1 VISLGDGGYLAK
13 VFGGVLIASVV
24 GGPALLISWA
34 VQCVINARG
43 SSFNDS
49 PSAWL
54 RIRPPLLPAISHAVT
69 LLALV
74 LLTQPR
80 HEHMLAA
87 QALLVLRSVVGVVAI
102 MPNFLAARWSAYEE
116 AASHVW
122 LCSVFVILIWT
133 FPPSGD
139 VRARQR
145 VSPLWW
151 CARTMPAAAACSA
164 AAVGVCLHMCTGG
177 TATSFPPAPLAGMVL
192 PTLSS
197 SILEFSLPVVL
208 VVAAFNPH
216 NRLFMYRWCHRAV
229 RTIVHTT
236 GRGGHAATRLHVDSI
251 CAGCS
256 DLLAT
261 CVLKPCGLGVCDGCF
276 AAIVPRR
283 TRRLDKTIAGAR
295 SCPRCTERISHW
307 VRIRHLDLHDDKAV

>member
-1 VISLGDGGYLAK
+1 
-13 VFGGVLIASVV
+13 
-24 GGPALLISWA
+24 LLISWA

-164 AAVGVCLHMCTGG
+164 AAVRLPAHVHRRHSHVVPAGTTRRYGPAHAELVHPGVQ
-177 TATSFPPAPLAGMVL
+177 PA
-192 PTLSS
+192 
-197 SILEFSLPVVL
+197 
-208 VVAAFNPH
+208 
-216 NRLFMYRWCHRAV
+216 RRA
-229 RTIVHTT
+229 
-236 GRGGHAATRLHVDSI
+236 GRGGIQPSQPTLHVPLVPSRRSHH
-251 CAGCS
+251 C
-256 DLLAT
+256 T
-261 CVLKPCGLGVCDGCF
+261 HDGSRRACRHTP
-276 AAIVPRR
+276 PRR
-283 TRRLDKTIAGAR
+283 QHMR
-295 SCPRCTERISHW
+295 W
-307 VRIRHLDLHDDKAV
+307 MQ